1 MPSRD
6 RVNAFVAAVV
16 SGEHVRA
23 IADFYHADASMQENL
38 APPRRGRET
47 LMAHE
52 QRALDRIAR
61 MDTYAGAVIVD
72 GDKVMVRW
80 TFDMVGRDG
89 VVRRLEEVAL
99 QRWDG
104 DRIAEEQFFYDTAT
118 AWQVVEP
125 PADSA

>member
-1 MPSRD
+1 MPSRE
-6 RVNAFVAAVV
+6 RVEEFVKAVV

-38 APPRRGRET
+38 APPRRGREN

-61 MDTYAGAVIVD
+61 VDTYAGAVIVD
-72 GDKVMVRW
+72 GDMVMVRW

-125 PADSA
+125 PADTD